1 MNLFQTILGLALIAF
16 GVFTIAVAV
25 LGTFRFRYVLNRM
38 HAAALC
44 DTLGLLST
52 LLGVIVLLGLS
63 WQTAKVLLIIAFMW
77 LASPVMSHLIARAEI
92 LTHAHIADE
101 CEVHEDDGSL

>member
-1 MNLFQTILGLALIAF
+1 MSILQLLLGALLIAF

-25 LGTFRFRYVLNRM
+25 LGTFRFKYVLNRM

-52 LLGVIVLLGLS
+52 LLGAIVLLGVS
-63 WQTAKVLLIIAFMW
+63 WQSAKILLIIAFMW

-92 LTHAHIADE
+92 RTHAHIQDE
-101 CEVHEDDGSL
+101 CEVHADDGSL